1 MNRVLLQA
9 EEIDSTGKVTLS
21 DRRFKHLTGVLN
33 VEVAQTIRVGVV
45 DGGIGSGT
53 VLAIKEQHLE
63 LQVVINQP
71 PPPSHPLTPVIAL
84 PRPKMLRRIF
94 RLCAEFGAE
103 EIHLINSY
111 RVEKS
116 FWQSPQL
123 ENGAVRTALL
133 EGLER
138 SGGTRLPR
146 VQLHKRFKPFVEDQ
160 LPSLRAERPVWLAH
174 PGSKT
179 PMPTDLVSP
188 GLIFIGPEG
197 GFIPYEVALLSEQG
211 AEAVG
216 LGARILSVDTAVATV
231 LGRNLLW

>member
-1 MNRVLLQA
+1 MNRVLLRA
-9 EEIDSTGKVTLS
+9 EEIDSAGKVTLS
-21 DRRFKHLTGVLN
+21 DRRFKHLTEVLN
-33 VEVAQTIRVGVV
+33 VEVAQAIRVGII
-45 DGGIGSGT
+45 DGGTGSGT
-53 VLAIKEQHLE
+53 VLAVAEEHLE
-63 LQVVINQP
+63 LQVVINEP
-71 PPPSHPLTPVIAL
+71 PSSSHPLTPVIAL

-123 ENGAVRTALL
+123 DDSAMRSALL

-146 VQLHKRFKPFVEDQ
+146 VHLHKRFKPFVEDQ
-160 LPSLRAERPVWLAH
+160 LPALAAERPVWLAH
-174 PGSKT
+174 PGSKP
-179 PMPTDLVSP
+179 PMPTDLTSP

-197 GFIPYEVALLSEQG
+197 GFIPYEVALLSAQG

-231 LGRNLLW
+231 LGRNLVW

>member
-1 MNRVLLQA
+1 MNRVLLRA
-9 EEIDSTGKVTLS
+9 EEIDSAGKVTLS

-33 VEVAQTIRVGVV
+33 VEVAQAIRVGII
-45 DGGIGSGT
+45 DGGTGSGT
-53 VLAIKEQHLE
+53 VLAVAEEHLE
-63 LQVVINQP
+63 LQVVINEP
-71 PPPSHPLTPVIAL
+71 PSSSHPLTPVIAL

-123 ENGAVRTALL
+123 DDSAMRSALL

-146 VQLHKRFKPFVEDQ
+146 VHLHKRFKPFVEDQ
-160 LPSLRAERPVWLAH
+160 LPALAAERPVWLAH
-174 PGSKT
+174 PGSKP
-179 PMPTDLVSP
+179 PMPTDLTSP

-197 GFIPYEVALLSEQG
+197 GFIPYEVALLSAQG

-216 LGARILSVDTAVATV
+216 LGPRILSVDTAVATV
-231 LGRNLLW
+231 LGRNLVW

>member
-1 MNRVLLQA
+1 MNRVLLRA
-9 EEIDSTGKVTLS
+9 EEIDSAGKVTLS

-33 VEVAQTIRVGVV
+33 VEVAQAIRVGII
-45 DGGIGSGT
+45 DGGTGSGT
-53 VLAIKEQHLE
+53 VIAVAEEHLE
-63 LQVVINQP
+63 LQVVINEP
-71 PPPSHPLTPVIAL
+71 SSSSHPLTPVIAL

-123 ENGAVRTALL
+123 DDSAMRSALL

-146 VQLHKRFKPFVEDQ
+146 VHLHKRFKPFVEDQ
-160 LPSLRAERPVWLAH
+160 LPALAAERPVWLAH
-174 PGSKT
+174 PGSKP
-179 PMPTDLVSP
+179 PMPTDLTSP

-197 GFIPYEVALLSEQG
+197 GFIPYEVALLSAQG

-231 LGRNLLW
+231 LGRNLVW

>member
-1 MNRVLLQA
+1 MNRVLLRA
-9 EEIDSTGKVTLS
+9 EEIDSAGKVTLS

-33 VEVAQTIRVGVV
+33 VEVAQAIRVGII
-45 DGGIGSGT
+45 DGGTGSGT
-53 VLAIKEQHLE
+53 VLAVAEEHLE
-63 LQVVINQP
+63 LQVVINEP
-71 PPPSHPLTPVIAL
+71 PSSSHPLTPVIAL

-103 EIHLINSY
+103 EIHLINSC

-123 ENGAVRTALL
+123 DDSAMRSALL

-146 VQLHKRFKPFVEDQ
+146 VHLHKRFKPFVEDQ
-160 LPSLRAERPVWLAH
+160 LPALAAERPVWLAH
-174 PGSKT
+174 PGSKP
-179 PMPTDLVSP
+179 PMPTDLTSP

-197 GFIPYEVALLSEQG
+197 GFIPYEVALLSAQG

-231 LGRNLLW
+231 LGRNLVW

>member
-1 MNRVLLQA
+1 MNRVLLRA
-9 EEIDSTGKVTLS
+9 EEIDSAGKVTLS

-33 VEVAQTIRVGVV
+33 VEVAQAIRVGII
-45 DGGIGSGT
+45 DGGTGSGT
-53 VLAIKEQHLE
+53 VIAVAEEHLE
-63 LQVVINQP
+63 LQVVINEP
-71 PPPSHPLTPVIAL
+71 PSSSHPLTPVIAL

-123 ENGAVRTALL
+123 DDSAMRSALL

-146 VQLHKRFKPFVEDQ
+146 VHLHKRFKPFVEDQ
-160 LPSLRAERPVWLAH
+160 LPALAAERPVWLAH
-174 PGSKT
+174 PGSKP
-179 PMPTDLVSP
+179 PMPTDLTSP

-197 GFIPYEVALLSEQG
+197 GFIPYEVALLSAQG

-231 LGRNLLW
+231 LGRNLVW

>member
-1 MNRVLLQA
+1 MNRVLLRA
-9 EEIDSTGKVTLS
+9 EEIDSAGKVTLS

-33 VEVAQTIRVGVV
+33 VEVAQAIRVGII
-45 DGGIGSGT
+45 DGGTGSGT
-53 VLAIKEQHLE
+53 VLAVAEEHLE
-63 LQVVINQP
+63 LQVVINEP
-71 PPPSHPLTPVIAL
+71 PSSSHPLTPVIAL

-123 ENGAVRTALL
+123 DDSAMRSALL

-146 VQLHKRFKPFVEDQ
+146 VHLHKRFKPFVEDQ
-160 LPSLRAERPVWLAH
+160 LPALAAERPVWLAH
-174 PGSKT
+174 PGSKP
-179 PMPTDLVSP
+179 PMPTDLTSP

-197 GFIPYEVALLSEQG
+197 GFIPYEVALLSAQG

-231 LGRNLLW
+231 LGRNLVW

>member
-1 MNRVLLQA
+1 MNRVLLRA
-9 EEIDSTGKVTLS
+9 EEIDSAGKVTLS
-21 DRRFKHLTGVLN
+21 DRRFKHLTEVLN
-33 VEVAQTIRVGVV
+33 VEVAQAIRVGII
-45 DGGIGSGT
+45 DGGTGSGT
-53 VLAIKEQHLE
+53 VIAVAEEHLE
-63 LQVVINQP
+63 LQVVINEP
-71 PPPSHPLTPVIAL
+71 SSSSHPLTPVIAL

-123 ENGAVRTALL
+123 DDSAMRSALL

-146 VQLHKRFKPFVEDQ
+146 VHLHKRFKPFVEDQ
-160 LPSLRAERPVWLAH
+160 LPALAAERPVWLAH
-174 PGSKT
+174 PGSKP
-179 PMPTDLVSP
+179 PMPTDLTSP

-197 GFIPYEVALLSEQG
+197 GFIPYEVALLSAQG

-231 LGRNLLW
+231 LGRNLVW

>member
-1 MNRVLLQA
+1 MNRVLLRA
-9 EEIDSTGKVTLS
+9 EEIDSAGKVTLS

-33 VEVAQTIRVGVV
+33 VEVAQTIRVGII
-45 DGGIGSGT
+45 DGGTGSGT
-53 VLAIKEQHLE
+53 VLAVAEEHLE
-63 LQVVINQP
+63 LQVVINEP
-71 PPPSHPLTPVIAL
+71 PSSSHPLTPVIAL

-123 ENGAVRTALL
+123 DDSAMRSALL

-146 VQLHKRFKPFVEDQ
+146 VHLHKRFKPFVEDQ
-160 LPSLRAERPVWLAH
+160 LPALAAERPVWLAH
-174 PGSKT
+174 PGSKP
-179 PMPTDLVSP
+179 PMPTDLTSP

-197 GFIPYEVALLSEQG
+197 GFIPYEVALLSAQG

-231 LGRNLLW
+231 LGRNLVW